1 MPQESTLQLSLTD
14 SSLAM
19 VVLVVGGGGDWG
31 AAQVMSESGG
41 GNMGT
46 VVFVLSVRA
55 HVHAYVRPMLNDA

>member
-1 MPQESTLQLSLTD
+1 
-14 SSLAM
+14 M
-19 VVLVVGGGGDWG
+19 VGGGDWG